1 MRSKIFSLFL
11 IFFLTS
17 CAAGNKFGEKTCKD
31 IHGQFTKS
39 VKCLELKFI
48 SLNPKKNEEY
58 KDTYDLILKAIA
70 NQVYENRINN
80 VQAWLIY
87 DDVILGFKKSK
98 NKQEYLNKVLSK
110 YS

>member
-1 MRSKIFSLFL
+1 MSWIKIY
-11 IFFLTS
+11 
-17 CAAGNKFGEKTCKD
+17 KF
-31 IHGQFTKS
+31 KS
-39 VKCLELKFI
+39 
-48 SLNPKKNEEY
+48 KKNEEY
-58 KDTYDLILKAIA
+58 KDNYDLILKAIA
-70 NQVYENRINN
+70 NQVYESRIDN

>member
-1 MRSKIFSLFL
+1 MKSKICSLLL

-17 CAAGNKFGEKTCKD
+17 CASGNKFGEKTCKD

-39 VKCLELKFI
+39 VKCLELKFV

-58 KDTYDLILKAIA
+58 TYTYDLILKAIA
-70 NQVYENRINN
+70 NQVYESRIDNI
-80 VQAWLIY
+80 QAWLIY
-87 DDVILGFKKSK
+87 EDIILGYKKSK
-98 NKQEYLNKVLSK
+98 DKQEYLNKVLSK